1 MERKTTDKFRVP
13 CQHVMG
19 NLTGDGILVNV
30 NTCSLKKPRRVCSLW
45 LNTPTMMDFKPIPV
59 TREKVGRDAQ

>member
-19 NLTGDGILVNV
+19 NLTGGGMLVNV
-30 NTCSLKKPRRVCSLW
+30 NTCCPKNHSRFAAFGQILP
-45 LNTPTMMDFKPIPV
+45 P
-59 TREKVGRDAQ
+59 

>member
-19 NLTGDGILVNV
+19 NLTGDGMLVNV
-30 NTCSLKKPRRVCSLW
+30 NTCSLKNHAGFVA
-45 LNTPTMMDFKPIPV
+45 F
-59 TREKVGRDAQ
+59 G